1 MIPVFLKV
9 LDTNQKL
16 KFKISILEIVNM
28 IIEEYT
34 LSIGKLLFKSFI
46 DLKNISN
53 PKITFEFGFKKSEIF
68 FTNVHQIS
76 N

>member
-1 MIPVFLKV
+1 MFLKV

-34 LSIGKLLFKSFI
+34 LYIVELLFKSLI

-53 PKITFEFGFKKSEIF
+53 PKITFEFGFKKLEIF
-68 FTNVHQIS
+68 FTNFHQI
-76 N
+76 NN